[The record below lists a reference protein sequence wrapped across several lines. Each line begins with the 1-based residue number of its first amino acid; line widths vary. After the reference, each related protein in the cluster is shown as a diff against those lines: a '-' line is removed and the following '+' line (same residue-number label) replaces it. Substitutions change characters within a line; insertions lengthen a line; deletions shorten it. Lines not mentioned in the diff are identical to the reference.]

1 MALLNFRWNQP
12 SRSTNQQSLSYWGRR
27 FRNGISDEHFIQ
39 GNHLI
44 LFIFLINCYVIQ
56 LLFHQLQMLAIPILL
71 FISGLS
77 CYLLFIQCK
86 VDKLVFIDV
95 AESSTKGGSTDLE
108 IFSLPNVEVS
118 RGTSHC
124 TIK

>member
-1 MALLNFRWNQP
+1 M
-12 SRSTNQQSLSYWGRR
+12 SYNY
-27 FRNGISDEHFIQ
+27 F
-39 GNHLI
+39 
-44 LFIFLINCYVIQ
+44 
-56 LLFHQLQMLAIPILL
+56 FHQLQMLAVHILL

-77 CYLLFIQCK
+77 CYLRFIQCK

-108 IFSLPNVEVS
+108 IFSLPKVEVS

-124 TIK
+124 TIKQPRGASLLSHQ

>member
-1 MALLNFRWNQP
+1 
-12 SRSTNQQSLSYWGRR
+12 
-27 FRNGISDEHFIQ
+27 
-39 GNHLI
+39 
-44 LFIFLINCYVIQ
+44 
-56 LLFHQLQMLAIPILL
+56 MLAIPILL
-71 FISGLS
+71 FIGGLS

-108 IFSLPNVEVS
+108 IFSLPKVEVS

>member
-1 MALLNFRWNQP
+1 MASVMSILSKVITCFVLFFKLLCHTIIISPALDLSNSYF
-12 SRSTNQQSLSYWGRR
+12 TVYSLY
-27 FRNGISDEHFIQ
+27 
-39 GNHLI
+39 
-44 LFIFLINCYVIQ
+44 CCVI
-56 LLFHQLQMLAIPILL
+56 
-71 FISGLS
+71 
-77 CYLLFIQCK
+77 FIQCK

-108 IFSLPNVEVS
+108 IFSLPKVEVS